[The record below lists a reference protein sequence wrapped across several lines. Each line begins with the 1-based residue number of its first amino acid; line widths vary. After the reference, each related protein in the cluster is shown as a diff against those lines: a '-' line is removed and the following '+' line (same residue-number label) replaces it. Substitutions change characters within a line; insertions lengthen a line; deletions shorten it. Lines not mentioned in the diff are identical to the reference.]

1 MTASNLV
8 LILYQPQE
16 IVNVAAV
23 IRGMS
28 NFGLPTLRLVTP
40 AAWDP
45 YRIAGIAHHTER
57 IIETVEQY
65 ETLEAAMHDVSFAL
79 ATTGRP
85 RSGEHLIF
93 EPRTAAP
100 LLVQRAAN
108 GERVAVLFGTEK
120 DGLPNEAI
128 QRCHGILTIPT
139 PGFNRS
145 LNLAQSAILIMYE
158 LGLALAGTTTA
169 GLQAT
174 DATAPGQVPGVP
186 TLPAEP
192 LATGAEREALFGAF
206 EALVGALYPN
216 SPADRMAGS
225 MARFRTLLMRANPTA
240 EEAKALANL
249 LRHAAR
255 R

>member
-28 NFGLPTLRLVTP
+28 NFGLTTLRLVTP

-57 IIETVEQY
+57 IIESVEQY
-65 ETLEAAMHDVSFAL
+65 ESLAAAMRDVSFAL

-85 RSGEHLIF
+85 RSSEHLVF
-93 EPRTAAP
+93 DPRSAAP
-100 LLVQRAAN
+100 LLVKRAQA

-120 DGLPNEAI
+120 DGLPNEAV

-158 LGLALAGTTTA
+158 LGLALAGGAPVADASKTA
-169 GLQAT
+169 AI
-174 DATAPGQVPGVP
+174 P
-186 TLPAEP
+186 LPEAP
-192 LATGAEREALFGAF
+192 LATGAERESLFASF
-206 EALVGALYPN
+206 EGLLQALYPH
-216 SPADRMAGS
+216 SQPDRMAAS
-225 MARFRTLLMRANPTA
+225 IARFRTLLMRATPTRDEA
-240 EEAKALANL
+240 EALANL

-255 R
+255 AAGRPAGNP

>member
-28 NFGLPTLRLVTP
+28 NFGLPTLRLVMP

-57 IIETVEQY
+57 IIETVEPY
-65 ETLEAAMHDVSFAL
+65 ESLEAAMHDVAFAL

-100 LLVQRAAN
+100 HLVQRAKA

-158 LGLALAGTTTA
+158 LGLALAGTPEPAETSPTA
-169 GLQAT
+169 
-174 DATAPGQVPGVP
+174 P
-186 TLPAEP
+186 TLPDGP

-206 EALVGALYPN
+206 EGLLGALYPN
-216 SPADRMAGS
+216 SPPERMAGS
-225 MARFRTLLMRANPTA
+225 MARFRTLLMRSNPTS
-240 EEAKALANL
+240 EEAQALANL

-255 R
+255 KQP

>member
-1 MTASNLV
+1 MAASNLL

-28 NFGLPTLRLVTP
+28 NFGLTNLRLVLP

-45 YRIAGIAHHTER
+45 YRIAGIAHHTEPL
-57 IIETVEQY
+57 IDSVEQY
-65 ETLEAAMHDVSFAL
+65 ESLEAAMHDVSFAL

-85 RSGEHLIF
+85 RSSEHLLF

-100 LLVQRAAN
+100 HLVERAQT
-108 GERVAVLFGTEK
+108 GERVAILFGTER
-120 DGLPNEAI
+120 DGLPNEAV
-128 QRCHGILTIPT
+128 QRCHGILRIPT
-139 PGFNRS
+139 PGFNHS

-158 LGLALAGTTTA
+158 LGLALAGA
-169 GLQAT
+169 A
-174 DATAPGQVPGVP
+174 APSASAPP
-186 TLPAEP
+186 TLAFAEGP

-206 EALVGALYPN
+206 EGLLGALYPT
-216 SPADRMAGS
+216 SAPERMAGS
-225 MARFRTLLMRANPTA
+225 LARFRTLLMRAQPTQA
-240 EEAKALANL
+240 EAEALTNL